1 MRPDNQDENKSTR
14 PPVTAIQ
21 EGAENQSEAKG
32 AMQEMQ
38 MSLTD
43 MIAGM
48 IQAVIDADQAV
59 TDDYLEAFTRYAF
72 EKTDKGEQLQMVH
85 FEMVDSDGT
94 RQLVSIPKL
103 SLLPLPVLHVQEA
116 TFDFEAQMSIRES
129 TEEVKEKTEE
139 EKEETTTTQG
149 FTRPSNTTSS
159 GSTFT
164 RPSNTTSSSS
174 SRPADRVRVS
184 KEVARRGVKR
194 RDIGASSSS
203 ASTSSGTDSTSS
215 STASAGNTFVRRG
228 GVRRRDIGAK
238 AIRQI
243 SDQIVVKFTR
253 PSSTSTASSAPVAG
267 APTAG
272 PTTTDTEQNINLKV
286 HIKLEPSVLPNG
298 MRGLLQET
306 DRSFQIIR
314 SD

>member
-1 MRPDNQDENKSTR
+1 MRPDNNDENKSIR

-21 EGAENQSEAKG
+21 EGAENQSETKG

-129 TEEVKEKTEE
+129 TEEVKEKTLTLPSFT
-139 EKEETTTTQG
+139 KEIVILY
-149 FTRPSNTTSS
+149 FLFFSWYYY
-159 GSTFT
+159 F
-164 RPSNTTSSSS
+164 
-174 SRPADRVRVS
+174 
-184 KEVARRGVKR
+184 
-194 RDIGASSSS
+194 
-203 ASTSSGTDSTSS
+203 
-215 STASAGNTFVRRG
+215 FCLF
-228 GVRRRDIGAK
+228 
-238 AIRQI
+238 IR
-243 SDQIVVKFTR
+243 
-253 PSSTSTASSAPVAG
+253 
-267 APTAG
+267 
-272 PTTTDTEQNINLKV
+272 
-286 HIKLEPSVLPNG
+286 
-298 MRGLLQET
+298 
-306 DRSFQIIR
+306 
-314 SD
+314 

>member
-14 PPVTAIQ
+14 PPVTAIE
-21 EGAENQSEAKG
+21 EGAENPSEAKG

-129 TEEVKEKTEE
+129 TEEIKEKTEE

-174 SRPADRVRVS
+174 SRPPDRVRVS

-194 RDIGASSSS
+194 RDIGASSST

-215 STASAGNTFVRRG
+215 STASAREGF
-228 GVRRRDIGAK
+228 RRRTVDART
-238 AIRQI
+238 IRQL
-243 SDQIVVKFTR
+243 SNRIVVRFTR

>member
-1 MRPDNQDENKSTR
+1 MRPDNNDENKSIR
-14 PPVTAIQ
+14 PPVTAIE
-21 EGAENQSEAKG
+21 EGAENPSEAKG

-129 TEEVKEKTEE
+129 TEEIKEKTEE

-174 SRPADRVRVS
+174 SRPADRVKVA
-184 KEVARRGVKR
+184 KESARGGVRR
-194 RDIGASSSS
+194 RDIGASSST

-215 STASAGNTFVRRG
+215 STASAREGF
-228 GVRRRDIGAK
+228 RRRTVDART
-238 AIRQI
+238 IRQL
-243 SDQIVVKFTR
+243 SNRIVVRFTR

>member
-1 MRPDNQDENKSTR
+1 MRPDNNDENKSIR
-14 PPVTAIQ
+14 PPVTAIE
-21 EGAENQSEAKG
+21 EGAANQSEAKG

-129 TEEVKEKTEE
+129 TEEIKEKTEE
-139 EKEETTTTQG
+139 GKEETTTTQG

-194 RDIGASSSS
+194 RDIGASSTT

-215 STASAGNTFVRRG
+215 STASAREGF
-228 GVRRRDIGAK
+228 RRRTVDART
-238 AIRQI
+238 IRQL
-243 SDQIVVKFTR
+243 SNRIVVRFTR

-272 PTTTDTEQNINLKV
+272 PTTTNTEQNINLKV

>member
-1 MRPDNQDENKSTR
+1 MRPDNNDENKSTR
-14 PPVTAIQ
+14 PPVTAIE
-21 EGAENQSEAKG
+21 EGAENPSEAKG

-129 TEEVKEKTEE
+129 TEEIKEKTEE
-139 EKEETTTTQG
+139 EKEGTTTTQG

-174 SRPADRVRVS
+174 SRPPDRVRVS

-194 RDIGASSSS
+194 RDIGASSTT

-215 STASAGNTFVRRG
+215 STASARG
-228 GVRRRDIGAK
+228 GFRRRTVDART
-238 AIRQI
+238 IRQL
-243 SDQIVVKFTR
+243 SNRIVVRFTR

>member
-1 MRPDNQDENKSTR
+1 MRPDNNDENKSIR
-14 PPVTAIQ
+14 PPVTAIE
-21 EGAENQSEAKG
+21 EGAANQSEAKG

-129 TEEVKEKTEE
+129 TEEIKEKTEE

-149 FTRPSNTTSS
+149 FTRPS
-159 GSTFT
+159 
-164 RPSNTTSSSS
+164 SNTSSSS
-174 SRPADRVRVS
+174 SRPPDRVRVS

-215 STASAGNTFVRRG
+215 STASAREGF
-228 GVRRRDIGAK
+228 RRRTVDART
-238 AIRQI
+238 IRQL
-243 SDQIVVKFTR
+243 SNRIVVRFTR

-272 PTTTDTEQNINLKV
+272 PTTTNTEQNINLKV

>member
-1 MRPDNQDENKSTR
+1 MRPDNNDENKSIR
-14 PPVTAIQ
+14 PPVTAIE
-21 EGAENQSEAKG
+21 EGAANQSEAKG

-129 TEEVKEKTEE
+129 TEEIKEKTEE
-139 EKEETTTTQG
+139 EKEGTTTTQG

-159 GSTFT
+159 
-164 RPSNTTSSSS
+164 SS
-174 SRPADRVRVS
+174 SRPPDRVRVS
-184 KEVARRGVKR
+184 KEVARRGVRR

-203 ASTSSGTDSTSS
+203 ASTGSGTDSTSS
-215 STASAGNTFVRRG
+215 STASARG
-228 GVRRRDIGAK
+228 GIRRRTVDART
-238 AIRQI
+238 IRQL
-243 SDQIVVKFTR
+243 SNRIVVRFTR

>member
-1 MRPDNQDENKSTR
+1 MRPDNNDENKSIR

-72 EKTDKGEQLQMVH
+72 EKTSKGEQLQMVH

-139 EKEETTTTQG
+139 EKEETTTTHVL
-149 FTRPSNTTSS
+149 TRPS
-159 GSTFT
+159 
-164 RPSNTTSSSS
+164 SNTSSSS
-174 SRPADRVRVS
+174 SRPPDRVRVS

-194 RDIGASSSS
+194 RDIGASSTT

-215 STASAGNTFVRRG
+215 STASARG
-228 GVRRRDIGAK
+228 GIRRRTVDART
-238 AIRQI
+238 IRKL
-243 SDQIVVKFTR
+243 SNRIVVRFTR

>member
-14 PPVTAIQ
+14 PPVTAIE
-21 EGAENQSEAKG
+21 EGAENPSEAKG

-174 SRPADRVRVS
+174 SRPPDRVRVS

-194 RDIGASSSS
+194 RDIGASSST
-203 ASTSSGTDSTSS
+203 ASTSSGTDSASS
-215 STASAGNTFVRRG
+215 STASAREGF
-228 GVRRRDIGAK
+228 RRRTVDART
-238 AIRQI
+238 IRQL
-243 SDQIVVKFTR
+243 SNRIVVRFTR

>member
-1 MRPDNQDENKSTR
+1 MRPDNNDENKSIR
-14 PPVTAIQ
+14 PPVTAIE

-129 TEEVKEKTEE
+129 TEEIKEKTEE
-139 EKEETTTTQG
+139 EKEGTTTTQG

-174 SRPADRVRVS
+174 SRPPDRVRVS

-194 RDIGASSSS
+194 RDIGASSTT

-215 STASAGNTFVRRG
+215 STASAREGF
-228 GVRRRDIGAK
+228 RRRTVDART
-238 AIRQI
+238 IRQL
-243 SDQIVVKFTR
+243 SNRIVVRFTR

>member
-1 MRPDNQDENKSTR
+1 MRPDNNDENKSIR

-21 EGAENQSEAKG
+21 EGAANQSEAKG

-129 TEEVKEKTEE
+129 TEEIKEKTEE

-149 FTRPSNTTSS
+149 FTRPS
-159 GSTFT
+159 
-164 RPSNTTSSSS
+164 SNTSSSS
-174 SRPADRVRVS
+174 SRPPDRVKVA
-184 KEVARRGVKR
+184 KESARRGVRR
-194 RDIGASSSS
+194 RDAGDSSSS
-203 ASTSSGTDSTSS
+203 ASTSSGTDSASS
-215 STASAGNTFVRRG
+215 STASARG
-228 GVRRRDIGAK
+228 GIRRRTVDAR
-238 AIRQI
+238 AIRQL
-243 SDQIVVKFTR
+243 SNRIVVRFAR

>member
-1 MRPDNQDENKSTR
+1 MRPDNNDENKSIR
-14 PPVTAIQ
+14 PPVTAIE
-21 EGAENQSEAKG
+21 EGAANQSEAKG

-129 TEEVKEKTEE
+129 TEEIKEKTEE
-139 EKEETTTTQG
+139 EKEGTTTTQG

-159 GSTFT
+159 
-164 RPSNTTSSSS
+164 SS
-174 SRPADRVRVS
+174 SRPPDRVRVS

-194 RDIGASSSS
+194 RDIGASSTT

-215 STASAGNTFVRRG
+215 STASAREGF
-228 GVRRRDIGAK
+228 RRRTVDART
-238 AIRQI
+238 IRQL
-243 SDQIVVKFTR
+243 SNRIVVRFTR

-272 PTTTDTEQNINLKV
+272 PTTTNTEQNINLKV

>member
-1 MRPDNQDENKSTR
+1 MRPDNNDENKSIR
-14 PPVTAIQ
+14 PPVTAIE
-21 EGAENQSEAKG
+21 EGAANQSEAKG

-139 EKEETTTTQG
+139 EKEETTTTHVL
-149 FTRPSNTTSS
+149 TRPS
-159 GSTFT
+159 
-164 RPSNTTSSSS
+164 SNTSSSS
-174 SRPADRVRVS
+174 SRPPDRVRVS

-194 RDIGASSSS
+194 RDIGASSTT

-215 STASAGNTFVRRG
+215 STASARG
-228 GVRRRDIGAK
+228 GIRRRTVDART
-238 AIRQI
+238 IRKL
-243 SDQIVVKFTR
+243 SNRIVVRFTR

>member
-1 MRPDNQDENKSTR
+1 MRPDNNDENKSIR
-14 PPVTAIQ
+14 PPVTAIE
-21 EGAENQSEAKG
+21 EGAANQSEAKG

-129 TEEVKEKTEE
+129 TEEIKEKTEE
-139 EKEETTTTQG
+139 GKEETTTTQG
-149 FTRPSNTTSS
+149 FTRPS
-159 GSTFT
+159 
-164 RPSNTTSSSS
+164 SNTSSSS
-174 SRPADRVRVS
+174 SRPPDRVRVS

-194 RDIGASSSS
+194 RDIGASSTT

-215 STASAGNTFVRRG
+215 STASAREGF
-228 GVRRRDIGAK
+228 RRRTVDART
-238 AIRQI
+238 IRQL
-243 SDQIVVKFTR
+243 SNRIVVRFTR

-272 PTTTDTEQNINLKV
+272 PTTTNTEQNINLKV

>member
-1 MRPDNQDENKSTR
+1 MRPDNNDENKSIR
-14 PPVTAIQ
+14 PPVTAIE
-21 EGAENQSEAKG
+21 EGAANQSEAKG

-139 EKEETTTTQG
+139 EKEGTTTT
-149 FTRPSNTTSS
+149 PVY
-159 GSTFT
+159 T

-174 SRPADRVRVS
+174 SRPPDRVRVS

-194 RDIGASSSS
+194 RDIGASSTT

-215 STASAGNTFVRRG
+215 STASAREGF
-228 GVRRRDIGAK
+228 RRRTVDART
-238 AIRQI
+238 IRQL
-243 SDQIVVKFTR
+243 SNRIVVRFTR

>member
-1 MRPDNQDENKSTR
+1 MRPDNNDENKSKIS
-14 PPVTAIQ
+14 PVTAIQ

-116 TFDFEAQMSIRES
+116 TFDFEAQMSIRE
-129 TEEVKEKTEE
+129 TTEE
-139 EKEETTTTQG
+139 EKK
-149 FTRPSNTTSS
+149 SDAS
-159 GSTFT
+159 
-164 RPSNTTSSSS
+164 
-174 SRPADRVRVS
+174 A
-184 KEVARRGVKR
+184 A
-194 RDIGASSSS
+194 ASSSS
-203 ASTSSGTDSTSS
+203 GFTRRFRREP
-215 STASAGNTFVRRG
+215 TATELEKMKEI
-228 GVRRRDIGAK
+228 RRRNLITRDLSN
-238 AIRQI
+238 R
-243 SDQIVVKFTR
+243 IVVNVKS
-253 PSSTSTASSAPVAG
+253 PSATTGSG
-267 APTAG
+267 AAQGPTAG

>member
-1 MRPDNQDENKSTR
+1 MRPDNNDENKSKIS
-14 PPVTAIQ
+14 PVTAIQ
-21 EGAENQSEAKG
+21 EGAANQSEAKG

-174 SRPADRVRVS
+174 SRPPDRVKVA
-184 KEVARRGVKR
+184 KESARRGGVRR

-215 STASAGNTFVRRG
+215 STASAGTISRRG
-228 GVRRRDIGAK
+228 GVRRRNEDAR
-238 AIRQI
+238 AIRQL
-243 SDQIVVKFTR
+243 SNRIVVRFAR

>member
-1 MRPDNQDENKSTR
+1 MRPDNNDENKSIR

-59 TDDYLEAFTRYAF
+59 TDDYLEAFTRDAF
-72 EKTDKGEQLQMVH
+72 EKTDKGEHLQMVH

-139 EKEETTTTQG
+139 EKEETTTTHVL
-149 FTRPSNTTSS
+149 TRPS
-159 GSTFT
+159 
-164 RPSNTTSSSS
+164 SNTSSSS
-174 SRPADRVRVS
+174 SRPPDRVRVS

-194 RDIGASSSS
+194 RDIGASSTT

-215 STASAGNTFVRRG
+215 STASARG
-228 GVRRRDIGAK
+228 GIRRRTVDART
-238 AIRQI
+238 IRKL
-243 SDQIVVKFTR
+243 SNRIVVRFTR

>member
-1 MRPDNQDENKSTR
+1 MRPDNNDENKSIR

-139 EKEETTTTQG
+139 EKEETTTTHVL
-149 FTRPSNTTSS
+149 TRPS
-159 GSTFT
+159 
-164 RPSNTTSSSS
+164 SNTSSSS
-174 SRPADRVRVS
+174 SRPPDRVRVS

-194 RDIGASSSS
+194 RDIGASSTT

-215 STASAGNTFVRRG
+215 STASARG
-228 GVRRRDIGAK
+228 GIRRRTVDART
-238 AIRQI
+238 IRKL
-243 SDQIVVKFTR
+243 SNRIVVRFTR

-286 HIKLEPSVLPNG
+286 HIKLEPSVLPNS

>member
-14 PPVTAIQ
+14 PPVTAIE
-21 EGAENQSEAKG
+21 EGAENPSEAKG

-174 SRPADRVRVS
+174 SRPPDRVRVS

-194 RDIGASSSS
+194 RDIGASSTT

-215 STASAGNTFVRRG
+215 STASAREGF
-228 GVRRRDIGAK
+228 RRRTVDART
-238 AIRQI
+238 IRQL
-243 SDQIVVKFTR
+243 SNRIVVRFTR

>member
-1 MRPDNQDENKSTR
+1 MRPDNNDENKSIR
-14 PPVTAIQ
+14 PPVTAIE
-21 EGAENQSEAKG
+21 EGAANQSEAKG

-129 TEEVKEKTEE
+129 TEEIKEKTEE
-139 EKEETTTTQG
+139 EKEGTTTT
-149 FTRPSNTTSS
+149 PVY
-159 GSTFT
+159 T

-174 SRPADRVRVS
+174 SRPPDRVRVS

-194 RDIGASSSS
+194 RDIGASSTT

-215 STASAGNTFVRRG
+215 STASAREGF
-228 GVRRRDIGAK
+228 RRRTVDART
-238 AIRQI
+238 IRQL
-243 SDQIVVKFTR
+243 SNRIVVRFTR

-272 PTTTDTEQNINLKV
+272 PTTTNTEQNINLKV

>member
-1 MRPDNQDENKSTR
+1 MRPDNNDENKSIR

-139 EKEETTTTQG
+139 EKEGTTTTQG

-159 GSTFT
+159 
-164 RPSNTTSSSS
+164 SS
-174 SRPADRVRVS
+174 SRPPDRVRVS

-194 RDIGASSSS
+194 RDIGASSTT

-215 STASAGNTFVRRG
+215 STASAREGF
-228 GVRRRDIGAK
+228 RRRTVDART
-238 AIRQI
+238 IRQL
-243 SDQIVVKFTR
+243 SNRIVVRFTR

-272 PTTTDTEQNINLKV
+272 PTTTNTEQNINLKV

>member
-1 MRPDNQDENKSTR
+1 MRPDNNDENKSIR
-14 PPVTAIQ
+14 PPVTAIE
-21 EGAENQSEAKG
+21 EGAANQSEAKG

-129 TEEVKEKTEE
+129 TEEIKEKTEE
-139 EKEETTTTQG
+139 GKEETTTTQG

-174 SRPADRVRVS
+174 SRPPDRVRVS

-194 RDIGASSSS
+194 RDIGASSTT
-203 ASTSSGTDSTSS
+203 ASTSYGTDSTSS
-215 STASAGNTFVRRG
+215 STASAREGF
-228 GVRRRDIGAK
+228 RRRTVDART
-238 AIRQI
+238 IRQL
-243 SDQIVVKFTR
+243 SNRIVVRFTR

>member
-1 MRPDNQDENKSTR
+1 
-14 PPVTAIQ
+14 
-21 EGAENQSEAKG
+21 
-32 AMQEMQ
+32 MQEMQ

-139 EKEETTTTQG
+139 EKEETTTTHVL
-149 FTRPSNTTSS
+149 TRPS
-159 GSTFT
+159 
-164 RPSNTTSSSS
+164 SNTSSSS
-174 SRPADRVRVS
+174 SRPPDRVRVS

-194 RDIGASSSS
+194 RDIGASSTT

-215 STASAGNTFVRRG
+215 STASARG
-228 GVRRRDIGAK
+228 GIRRRTVDART
-238 AIRQI
+238 IRKL
-243 SDQIVVKFTR
+243 SNRIVVRFTR

>member
-14 PPVTAIQ
+14 PPVTAIE
-21 EGAENQSEAKG
+21 EGAANQSEAKG

-139 EKEETTTTQG
+139 EKKKLPPRKGLPDPVTPPQAVAHL
-149 FTRPSNTTSS
+149 PD
-159 GSTFT
+159 
-164 RPSNTTSSSS
+164 
-174 SRPADRVRVS
+174 PATLPQ
-184 KEVARRGVKR
+184 A
-194 RDIGASSSS
+194 AQ
-203 ASTSSGTDSTSS
+203 A
-215 STASAGNTFVRRG
+215 
-228 GVRRRDIGAK
+228 
-238 AIRQI
+238 
-243 SDQIVVKFTR
+243 DQQ
-253 PSSTSTASSAPVAG
+253 
-267 APTAG
+267 
-272 PTTTDTEQNINLKV
+272 TE
-286 HIKLEPSVLPNG
+286 
-298 MRGLLQET
+298 
-306 DRSFQIIR
+306 
-314 SD
+314 

>member
-1 MRPDNQDENKSTR
+1 MRPDNNDENKSIR
-14 PPVTAIQ
+14 PPVTAIE
-21 EGAENQSEAKG
+21 EGAENPSEAKG

-59 TDDYLEAFTRYAF
+59 TDDYLEAF
-72 EKTDKGEQLQMVH
+72 EQLQMVH

-174 SRPADRVRVS
+174 SRPADRVRVA
-184 KEVARRGVKR
+184 KESARGGVRR
-194 RDIGASSSS
+194 RDIGASSST

-215 STASAGNTFVRRG
+215 STASARG
-228 GVRRRDIGAK
+228 GFRRRTVDART
-238 AIRQI
+238 IRQL
-243 SDQIVVKFTR
+243 SNRIVVRFTR

>member
-1 MRPDNQDENKSTR
+1 MRPDNNDENKSKIS
-14 PPVTAIQ
+14 PVTAIQ
-21 EGAENQSEAKG
+21 EGAANQSEAKG

-129 TEEVKEKTEE
+129 TEEIKEKTEE
-139 EKEETTTTQG
+139 GKEGTTTTQG

-159 GSTFT
+159 
-164 RPSNTTSSSS
+164 SS
-174 SRPADRVRVS
+174 SRPPDRVRVS

-194 RDIGASSSS
+194 RDIGASSTT

-215 STASAGNTFVRRG
+215 STASAREGF
-228 GVRRRDIGAK
+228 RRRTVDART
-238 AIRQI
+238 IRQL
-243 SDQIVVKFTR
+243 SNRIVVRFTR

-272 PTTTDTEQNINLKV
+272 PTTTNTEQNINLKV

>member
-1 MRPDNQDENKSTR
+1 MRPDNNDENKSIR
-14 PPVTAIQ
+14 PPVTAIE
-21 EGAENQSEAKG
+21 EGAANQSEAKG

-129 TEEVKEKTEE
+129 TEGIKEKTEE
-139 EKEETTTTQG
+139 EKEGTTTTHVL
-149 FTRPSNTTSS
+149 
-159 GSTFT
+159 T

-174 SRPADRVRVS
+174 SRPPDRVRVS

-194 RDIGASSSS
+194 RDIGASSTT

-215 STASAGNTFVRRG
+215 STASAREGF
-228 GVRRRDIGAK
+228 RRRTVDART
-238 AIRQI
+238 IRQL
-243 SDQIVVKFTR
+243 SNRIVVRFTR

>member
-1 MRPDNQDENKSTR
+1 MRPDNNDENKSIR
-14 PPVTAIQ
+14 PPVTAIE
-21 EGAENQSEAKG
+21 EGAENPSEAKG

-159 GSTFT
+159 GTFT

-174 SRPADRVRVS
+174 SRPADRVKVA
-184 KEVARRGVKR
+184 KESARGGVRR
-194 RDIGASSSS
+194 RDLGASSSS

-215 STASAGNTFVRRG
+215 STASAGTTFVRRG
-228 GVRRRDIGAK
+228 GTRRRDIDAR
-238 AIRQI
+238 AIRQL
-243 SDQIVVKFTR
+243 SNRIVVSFTR

>member
-1 MRPDNQDENKSTR
+1 MRPDNNDENKSIR

-129 TEEVKEKTEE
+129 TEEVKEKTDE
-139 EKEETTTTQG
+139 EKEETTTTHVL
-149 FTRPSNTTSS
+149 TRPS
-159 GSTFT
+159 
-164 RPSNTTSSSS
+164 SNTSSSS
-174 SRPADRVRVS
+174 SRPPDRVRVS

-194 RDIGASSSS
+194 RDIGASSTT

-215 STASAGNTFVRRG
+215 STASARG
-228 GVRRRDIGAK
+228 GIRRRTVDART
-238 AIRQI
+238 IRKL
-243 SDQIVVKFTR
+243 SNRIVVRFTR

>member
-1 MRPDNQDENKSTR
+1 MRPDNNDENKSIR
-14 PPVTAIQ
+14 PPVTAIE
-21 EGAENQSEAKG
+21 EGAANQSEAKG

-139 EKEETTTTQG
+139 EKEGTTTTQG

-159 GSTFT
+159 
-164 RPSNTTSSSS
+164 SS
-174 SRPADRVRVS
+174 SRPPDRVRVS

-203 ASTSSGTDSTSS
+203 ASTSSGTDSASS
-215 STASAGNTFVRRG
+215 STASAREGF
-228 GVRRRDIGAK
+228 RRRTVDART
-238 AIRQI
+238 IRQL
-243 SDQIVVKFTR
+243 SNRIVVRFTR

-272 PTTTDTEQNINLKV
+272 PTTTNTEQNINLKV

>member
-1 MRPDNQDENKSTR
+1 MRPDNNDENKSKIS
-14 PPVTAIQ
+14 PVTAIQ

-139 EKEETTTTQG
+139 EKEDTTTTQG
-149 FTRPSNTTSS
+149 FI
-159 GSTFT
+159 

-174 SRPADRVRVS
+174 SRPPDRVRVS

-194 RDIGASSSS
+194 RDIGASSTT

-215 STASAGNTFVRRG
+215 STASAREGF
-228 GVRRRDIGAK
+228 RRRTVDART
-238 AIRQI
+238 IRQL
-243 SDQIVVKFTR
+243 SNRIVVRFTR

>member
-1 MRPDNQDENKSTR
+1 MRPDNNDENKSIR
-14 PPVTAIQ
+14 PPVTAIE
-21 EGAENQSEAKG
+21 EGAANQSEAKG

-129 TEEVKEKTEE
+129 TEEIKEKTEE

-174 SRPADRVRVS
+174 SRPPDRVRVS

-215 STASAGNTFVRRG
+215 STASAREGF
-228 GVRRRDIGAK
+228 RRRTVDART
-238 AIRQI
+238 IRQL
-243 SDQIVVKFTR
+243 SNRIVVRFTR

-272 PTTTDTEQNINLKV
+272 PTTTNTEQNINLKV

>member
-1 MRPDNQDENKSTR
+1 MRPDNNDENKSKIS
-14 PPVTAIQ
+14 PVTAIQ

-129 TEEVKEKTEE
+129 TEEIKEKTEE
-139 EKEETTTTQG
+139 EKKETTTTQV
-149 FTRPSNTTSS
+149 FTRPSSNTSS
-159 GSTFT
+159 GSSSTFT
-164 RPSNTTSSSS
+164 RPSTTTSSSS
-174 SRPADRVRVS
+174 SRPPDRVRVA
-184 KEVARRGVKR
+184 KE
-194 RDIGASSSS
+194 S
-203 ASTSSGTDSTSS
+203 A
-215 STASAGNTFVRRG
+215 RG
-228 GVRRRDIGAK
+228 GIRRRTVDART
-238 AIRQI
+238 IRKL
-243 SDQIVVKFTR
+243 SNQIVVRFAK

>member
-1 MRPDNQDENKSTR
+1 MRPDNNDENKSTR

-139 EKEETTTTQG
+139 GKEGTTTTQG
-149 FTRPSNTTSS
+149 FTRPS
-159 GSTFT
+159 
-164 RPSNTTSSSS
+164 SNTSSSS
-174 SRPADRVRVS
+174 SRPPDRVRVS

-215 STASAGNTFVRRG
+215 STASAREGF
-228 GVRRRDIGAK
+228 RRRTVDART
-238 AIRQI
+238 IRQL
-243 SDQIVVKFTR
+243 SNRIVVRFTR

>member
-1 MRPDNQDENKSTR
+1 MRPDNNDENKSIR

-139 EKEETTTTQG
+139 QKEETTTTHVL
-149 FTRPSNTTSS
+149 TRPS
-159 GSTFT
+159 
-164 RPSNTTSSSS
+164 SNTSSSS
-174 SRPADRVRVS
+174 SRPPDRVRVS

-194 RDIGASSSS
+194 RDIGASSTT

-215 STASAGNTFVRRG
+215 STASARG
-228 GVRRRDIGAK
+228 GIRRRTVDART
-238 AIRQI
+238 IRKL
-243 SDQIVVKFTR
+243 SNRIVVRFTR

>member
-1 MRPDNQDENKSTR
+1 MRPDNNDENKSIR

-129 TEEVKEKTEE
+129 TEEIKEKTEE
-139 EKEETTTTQG
+139 GKEGTTTTQG
-149 FTRPSNTTSS
+149 FTRPSS
-159 GSTFT
+159 
-164 RPSNTTSSSS
+164 TTSSSS

-194 RDIGASSSS
+194 RDIGASSSA

-215 STASAGNTFVRRG
+215 STASAREGF
-228 GVRRRDIGAK
+228 RRRTVDART
-238 AIRQI
+238 IRQL
-243 SDQIVVKFTR
+243 SNRIVVRFTR

-272 PTTTDTEQNINLKV
+272 PTTTNTEQNINLKV

>member
-1 MRPDNQDENKSTR
+1 MRPDNNDENKSIR
-14 PPVTAIQ
+14 PPVTAIE
-21 EGAENQSEAKG
+21 EGAANQSEAKG

-139 EKEETTTTQG
+139 EKEGTTTTQG

-159 GSTFT
+159 
-164 RPSNTTSSSS
+164 SS
-174 SRPADRVRVS
+174 SRPPDRVRVS

-194 RDIGASSSS
+194 RDIGASSTT

-215 STASAGNTFVRRG
+215 STASAREGF
-228 GVRRRDIGAK
+228 RRRTVDART
-238 AIRQI
+238 IRQL
-243 SDQIVVKFTR
+243 SNRIVVRFTR

-272 PTTTDTEQNINLKV
+272 PTTTNTEQNINLKV